1 MFTVNVSTSFG
12 SRQIQK
18 IFRVQSVWRRDMNKT
33 NWVRCSVLLLLGAC
47 GTAGPTELEE
57 VEAETGEP
65 VLPAE
70 DEPRFSGFVGGLVEP
85 EDTSIDKQFIDD
97 SLSCNSI
104 PSLTCPDI
112 LLSAANGEIEL
123 VQASD
128 PRFDLIFDRKPEAP
142 VRETIPARPAGVTL
156 NTISC
161 GPESGSIAYVDIFQF
176 RLPVETQAFLLDSR
190 TVGFGQNVFP
200 SNYPGGMM
208 DHFVCRNRSFSLS
221 APGFRSQAPQFQAE
235 LLNARMVPDDQTVND
250 GQGNFEIVCGYSV
263 ASAQIAAGRPR
274 DVLDANS
281 SQFVTAPSLSAT
293 QIQQRCNNICFN
305 DCSVSFGADALG
317 AQNCTDVCT
326 PGCVS
331 RATTNTDD
339 CPSCNECSQASD
351 CGNPNNFTC
360 TSGGCCASRIF

>member
-1 MFTVNVSTSFG
+1 
-12 SRQIQK
+12 
-18 IFRVQSVWRRDMNKT
+18 MNKT
-33 NWVRCSVLLLLGAC
+33 NLVRCSVLLLLGAC
-47 GTAGPTELEE
+47 GTAGPTEFEE
-57 VEAETGEP
+57 LEAETGER

-70 DEPRFSGFVGGLVEP
+70 DALRFSGFVGGLVEP

-112 LLSAANGEIEL
+112 LMTAGNGEMVL
-123 VQASD
+123 VDARD
-128 PRFDLIFDRKPEAP
+128 PRFDLIFRRNPAVT
-142 VRETIPARPAGVTL
+142 VRETLPARPTGVTL

-176 RLPVETQAFLLDSR
+176 RLPVETQARQVDSR
-190 TVGFGQNVFP
+190 TISFGTNVFP
-200 SNYPGGMM
+200 SNYPNGTMST
-208 DHFVCRNRSFSLS
+208 FTCLPRTFSLS

-235 LLNARMVPDDQTVND
+235 FLNARMVPDDQTVND
-250 GQGNFEIVCGYSV
+250 GRGNFEVVCGYTL
-263 ASAQIAAGRPR
+263 ASAQIAADRPR

-281 SQFVTAPSLSAT
+281 SQFVTAPSLSAS

-305 DCSVSFGADALG
+305 DCSVSFGVDALG

-351 CGNPNNFTC
+351 CGSPNDFTC